1 MEYKAAKRAF
11 LESEKLIHNIQDM
24 QQQPLPMQTTV
35 VKTEPC
41 RKYDV
46 NAEPPNDDPQLHG
59 QLETVNNTRDQRPGN
74 TTDTNLDSY
83 K

>member
-41 RKYDV
+41 PKSM
-46 NAEPPNDDPQLHG
+46 
-59 QLETVNNTRDQRPGN
+59 T
-74 TTDTNLDSY
+74 
-83 K
+83 